1 MEHLDCGLLWHHYIP
16 VLDTAWLLWVSSSY
30 ITNTNY
36 FDLLLLMRLLCKRME
51 NSFFMLSWSRTC
63 DNYISH
69 MKIDAWL
76 FFLNLYSLFWN
87 GWYMLG
93 MIMHY
98 LGGVCLKKEWF
109 FPNNLSCGLGCQHL
123 CLFSPNFTNSS
134 LSKHPTHLGLI
145 LML

>member
-76 FFLNLYSLFWN
+76 FFFFKSLFFILKWLVYAGN
-87 GWYMLG
+87 DHALPGRSMPEEG
-93 MIMHY
+93 MI
-98 LGGVCLKKEWF
+98 
-109 FPNNLSCGLGCQHL
+109 LS
-123 CLFSPNFTNSS
+123 
-134 LSKHPTHLGLI
+134 
-145 LML
+145 